1 MTLLEI
7 ILLIIGAGCL
17 AAGFFIPDRPKTKAS
32 WEEKKEIKRMHDL
45 IDQDLEKYKENLK
58 KSLEDEMNEY
68 MEKAQK
74 GIESISDE
82 KIKAVTECG
91 ENAIGSINKNH
102 DEVKDTLKAIE
113 SVKDEANAGFEKSK
127 SALDEAKDT
136 LKAIESAKDE
146 AKADIE
152 KTKTELDEAKDTLK
166 AIESAK
172 DEAKAEVEKTKSE
185 LDEAKDTL

>member
-45 IDQDLEKYKENLK
+45 IDQDLEKYTENLK

-82 KIKAVTECG
+82 KIKAVTECS

-152 KTKTELDEAKDTLK
+152 KTKSELDEAKDTLK
-166 AIESAK
+166 A
-172 DEAKAEVEKTKSE
+172 
-185 LDEAKDTL
+185 